1 MEILLHKPEL
11 PLIDFKVTILEKKF
25 TSSDG
30 TTYPKTVQVYFFDAK
45 GRKKE
50 TKEYGYVSADEL
62 YDKIEKEQ
70 PVSLPECYVK
80 NFSLAEFRQRK
91 SLPEQHP
98 VTLKKFIA
106 KGAFFDCDA
115 AVDFSHS
122 VFENI
127 KITFEGTIFGNGN
140 INFSHAKFGEGAV
153 SFRRARFGEGAVDF
167 RFAEFGAGN
176 LSFRFAHFGVGD
188 VLFVSTKFGG
198 KDTDFQSVTWGEGI
212 ADFRFAK
219 FTQGNVSFE
228 KSLFGA
234 GKIDFKAVEF
244 CGERVD
250 FKRVAWGDGDVSFEG
265 SEFNN
270 AKVSFRSS
278 VFGKGDISF
287 EEADF
292 GSNEVSF
299 EYSDFYAHKVSFH
312 KSKAMSL
319 TFQSCRMNGYF
330 DFRFAQCGEL
340 NLHDAVLRDIIDL
353 IPDENAIPLRMFN
366 FSGMKNLGRIHIDW
380 KKNHVKRLIYSQADT
395 SLLQKAEQFRILKE
409 EFHAVG
415 QYLDEDKAYVEYMRC
430 EQKSLLNSQ
439 LKKNSANAVWAY
451 PSYFFKWLIFD
462 KMGLYATDPVRVLI
476 SMIVVYVTFSFL
488 YCMLPQFVY
497 AGLACGGAD
506 NESLSY
512 FAQSFYFSAITF
524 LTIGYGDCLPIGHI
538 HWLAPIE
545 GWMGVVMMSYFT
557 VAFVRKILR

>member
-11 PLIDFKVTILEKKF
+11 PLIDFKVNILEKQF

-30 TTYPKTVQVYFFDAK
+30 TTYPKTVQVDFFDAK

-70 PVSLPECYVK
+70 PVSLHECYVK
-80 NFSLAEFRQRK
+80 DFSLAEFRQRK

-98 VTLKKFIA
+98 VTLKKFSA
-106 KGAFFDCDA
+106 KGAFFDCGIG
-115 AVDFSHS
+115 VDFSYS
-122 VFENI
+122 LFSPPPSPPLEGDKQSRKNPIEGNKISFEQV
-127 KITFEGTIFGNGN
+127 IFGNGN
-140 INFSHAKFGEGAV
+140 INFNHAKFGEGAV
-153 SFRRARFGEGAVDF
+153 NFRRARFGEGTVDF
-167 RFAEFGAGN
+167 SFAEFGAGN

-198 KDTDFQSVTWGEGI
+198 KDTDFHSVTWGEGI

-219 FTQGNVSFE
+219 FAQGNVSFE
-228 KSLFGA
+228 KSVFGA

-312 KSKAMSL
+312 KSKAAAL

-330 DFRFAQCGEL
+330 DFRFAYCEEL
-340 NLHDAVLRDIIDL
+340 NLHDTVLRDIIDL
-353 IPDENAIPLRMFN
+353 IPDEDAIPLRMFN

-380 KKNHVKRLIYSQADT
+380 KKNHVKRLIYSQPDT

-415 QYLDEDKAYVEYMRC
+415 QYLDEDK
-430 EQKSLLNSQ
+430 S
-439 LKKNSANAVWAY
+439 
-451 PSYFFKWLIFD
+451 
-462 KMGLYATDPVRVLI
+462 
-476 SMIVVYVTFSFL
+476 
-488 YCMLPQFVY
+488 
-497 AGLACGGAD
+497 
-506 NESLSY
+506 
-512 FAQSFYFSAITF
+512 
-524 LTIGYGDCLPIGHI
+524 
-538 HWLAPIE
+538 
-545 GWMGVVMMSYFT
+545 
-557 VAFVRKILR
+557 